1 MAENNEST
9 TEKQLA
15 APASPEEDV
24 VNGEVQ
30 VEADEAPRREAEETS
45 SPGETSVPAEES
57 FDNERGDNIDRVEA
71 EDLGDTRA
79 TNKDEQSAEK
89 DSVAADN
96 KQGSGPPEEDSK
108 NSADPPAKKMS
119 LGSMFGGGGGSG
131 EKSSGFGGLVQKKKA
146 AAAAAPEK
154 KEKVPSPK
162 NEDPTTLPETPM
174 SAAVSGLYSDLG
186 MGVDSVHVTSNRGAT
201 GNRST
206 FGEDVDALSV
216 LLDSMYNEE
225 RRQGMS
231 RRVEPPSG
239 NGVMP
244 YLDVMTVNSTQF
256 PSSSDEGYFGN
267 HTRLLIE
274 PISFP
279 SLKHTGVNSE
289 LLDRVAEEK
298 VIPQMFYPNGTRKLS
313 LRDSIRGLLKEGME
327 QGLYS
332 PTRSLSGDIS
342 IDRMKGTP
350 GGSRRSFRSSRSR
363 DALRGTKRPSRLR
376 NSSSRDTLGK
386 SSLGDGKPGTR
397 QRIGS
402 RTRLRSRET
411 QYVLD
416 ALHET
421 LHKMDRAVMKA

>member
-1 MAENNEST
+1 M
-9 TEKQLA
+9 
-15 APASPEEDV
+15 
-24 VNGEVQ
+24 
-30 VEADEAPRREAEETS
+30 
-45 SPGETSVPAEES
+45 
-57 FDNERGDNIDRVEA
+57 
-71 EDLGDTRA
+71 
-79 TNKDEQSAEK
+79 
-89 DSVAADN
+89 
-96 KQGSGPPEEDSK
+96 
-108 NSADPPAKKMS
+108 
-119 LGSMFGGGGGSG
+119 GSMFGGGGGSG

-146 AAAAAPEK
+146 AVAAAPEK

-162 NEDPTTLPETPM
+162 NEGPTTLPETPM

-206 FGEDVDALSV
+206 FGENVDALSV

-421 LHKMDRAVMKA
+421 LH